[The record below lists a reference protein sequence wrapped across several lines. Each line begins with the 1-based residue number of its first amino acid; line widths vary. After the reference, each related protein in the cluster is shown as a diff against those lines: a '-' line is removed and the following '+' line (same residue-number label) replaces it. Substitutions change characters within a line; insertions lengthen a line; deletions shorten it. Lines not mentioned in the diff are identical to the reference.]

1 MKLTTED
8 VQNLLGLISSER
20 LTLKGNEAKTLVQL
34 QFKLEA
40 VLQEAALK
48 GGDPVSTPPAEL
60 TSA

>member
-8 VQNLLGLISSER
+8 VQNLIGLISSDR

-40 VLQEAALK
+40 VLADAVK
-48 GGDPVSTPPAEL
+48 GGDPASTPVTGAQAE
-60 TSA
+60 